1 MYLSLSDRPGREA
14 AVQPQDA
21 ARPRPVTRVVV
32 LLGVVSLL
40 TDVSSES
47 VASILP
53 LYLSFVVGLS
63 TVAYG
68 VADGVYQ
75 GVSAL
80 SRLASGW
87 LADVT
92 DRPKW
97 VATAGYGLSAVA
109 RFVLLFVGGAVSI
122 TTVLAVD
129 RVGKGIRT
137 APRDAMISA
146 EADPDH
152 VARAFGVHRT
162 LDTIGAA
169 IGPLLAAL
177 ILWLIPSGYS
187 TVLVVSLGFAV
198 VGFALLTLFVPSSA
212 GARGRSTGEP
222 PPRVRWADVS
232 TPRLRR
238 LLVVAGGLALL
249 TIGDGFIYLAL
260 LETSGFATYWFP
272 MLFVGTNI
280 AYLLL
285 ALPFGRLADRVGRAK
300 VLVLG
305 HLALAAAY
313 ACAAVPLAGAAT
325 TVVSLLLLG
334 AFYAATDG
342 VLSAVAGRLVP
353 EARATAIAAAQTVVA
368 VARMLASVGFGV
380 LWFLVGPTPALLM
393 LGVVLVGVVPL
404 GVLALRPLDTR
415 VTGGV
420 R

>member
-1 MYLSLSDRPGREA
+1 LYLSLRDRPGETSPDTA
-14 AVQPQDA
+14 APPQ
-21 ARPRPVTRVVV
+21 RPVTRVVV

-47 VASILP
+47 VAAILP
-53 LYLSFVVGLS
+53 LYLTAVVGL
-63 TVAYG
+63 TPLAYG

-80 SRLASGW
+80 SRLGSGW
-87 LADVT
+87 LADAT

-97 VATAGYGLSAVA
+97 VAVSGYGLSAVA
-109 RFVLLFVGGAVSI
+109 RFFLLLVGGAVSI
-122 TTVLAVD
+122 TAVLAVD

-169 IGPLLAAL
+169 IGPLLAFL
-177 ILWLIPSGYS
+177 VLWLIPGGFA

-198 VGFALLTLFVPSSA
+198 VGVALLVLFVPGGA
-212 GARGRSTGEP
+212 GARGSGTDADP
-222 PPRVRWADVS
+222 PPRVRWSDVA

-238 LLVVAGGLALL
+238 LLLVAGGLALL
-249 TIGDGFIYLAL
+249 TIGDGFVYLAL
-260 LETSGFATYWFP
+260 LETGGFATHWFP
-272 MLFVGTNI
+272 LLFVGTNV

-285 ALPFGRLADRVGRAK
+285 ALPLGRVADRHGRAR

-313 ACAAVPLAGAAT
+313 ACAAVPIAGAAT

-334 AFYAATDG
+334 TFYAATDG
-342 VLSAVAGRLVP
+342 VLAAVAGRLVP
-353 EARATAIAAAQTVVA
+353 DARATSIAAAQTVVA
-368 VARMLASVGFGV
+368 IARMVASAGFGV
-380 LWFLVGPTPALLM
+380 LWFVIGPTPALLV
-393 LGVVLVGVVPL
+393 LGALLVLAVPVGVV
-404 GVLALRPLDTR
+404 ALRNVDRAAAVPS
-415 VTGGV
+415 
-420 R
+420 